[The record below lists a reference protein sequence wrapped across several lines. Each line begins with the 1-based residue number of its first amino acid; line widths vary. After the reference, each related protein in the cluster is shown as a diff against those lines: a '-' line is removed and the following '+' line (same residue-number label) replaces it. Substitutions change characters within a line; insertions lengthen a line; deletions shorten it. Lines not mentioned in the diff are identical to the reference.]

1 MRSGTSGTRS
11 ETGRC
16 PGPQSPSV
24 RPRIA
29 ISNGRRCSG
38 SGSRRAAQRLDALLT
53 RAGFTI
59 AGGTALF
66 RLARCADADRAFH
79 HLAAN
84 GILTRPFASD
94 ATLLRVGLP
103 ADESHWERLAEA
115 LNRSAQTMS
124 ETPEDHA
131 RHNARM
137 ARVQKARARIQ
148 QTKTLERGL
157 LIVHTGRGKGKSSA
171 AFGMALRS
179 LGWGMRVA
187 IVQYVKG
194 KWQTGEKHFFR
205 DNPDLLTFEV
215 MGEGFTWDTQDRARD
230 IAAARAAW
238 ERSKALILDPEYE
251 FVDAR

>member
-1 MRSGTSGTRS
+1 M
-11 ETGRC
+11 
-16 PGPQSPSV
+16 
-24 RPRIA
+24 
-29 ISNGRRCSG
+29 N
-38 SGSRRAAQRLDALLT
+38 
-53 RAGFTI
+53 
-59 AGGTALF
+59 
-66 RLARCADADRAFH
+66 
-79 HLAAN
+79 
-84 GILTRPFASD
+84 
-94 ATLLRVGLP
+94 
-103 ADESHWERLAEA
+103 
-115 LNRSAQTMS
+115 
-124 ETPEDHA
+124 ETPEDHE

-137 ARVQKARARIQ
+137 ARVQKTRTRIQ

-194 KWQTGEKHFFR
+194 KWETGEKHFFR

-238 ERSKALILDPEYE
+238 ERSKALILDPSYE
-251 FVDAR
+251 FVVLDELNIVLRNDTLSVAEIVAFLVDRPLDKHICITGRDAKPELLALADLITEFTEVKHPYKAGFKAQKGVEY